1 MRVGERLGVVELAAC
16 DGGARYLVE
25 AGVGYLCLDLLADLF
40 GCVDPTLRQRWRL
53 RCQGFRRQPARILLG
68 SRGLAESERDLG
80 GLVRD
85 W

>member
-1 MRVGERLGVVELAAC
+1 MRVGERLGMVELAAC

-53 RCQGFRRQPARILLG
+53 RCRVLRLVGRSVRRARGGVILK
-68 SRGLAESERDLG
+68 STTNKG
-80 GLVRD
+80 GLL
-85 W
+85 